1 MNFRVVGVAPCP
13 LSRQQVAAQYRTLAR
28 SGRGLRPAGRARHAP
43 EKLLKAPFIPRHAVS
58 LFAADYLLTDFYYI
72 EDLNFFVG
80 YVFQK
85 SQPPGRRW
93 LYPRIFYKDSSL
105 IWRVASHIIDSPE
118 EQWIGKGDVIVEER
132 AEGSCLSSDESS
144 TNLPYEIQSAFDVVS
159 RRSQPRKVST
169 ALGLVLRNAPPGRMH
184 PYADFSRPRRRA
196 AQLHNINSGRP
207 IVRLTRRDDPGSLK
221 FAKGFEP
228 DFDTG
233 LIETGVSRS
242 NLYGGEIFKHRIRS
256 TNNLVQ
262 YQFVE
267 SPTHLWINPPQA
279 FDPAITSYGVR
290 ALHIQADEDIF
301 IPGFEFHFMDD
312 REEPP
317 ELFSQIPAGWAG
329 AQSTVDP
336 FRADASPW
344 INALPVIQE
353 FRRRII
359 GRRKGPGPAP

>member
-85 SQPPGRRW
+85 SRPPGRRW

-242 NLYGGEIFKHRIRS
+242 NLRWGNF
-256 TNNLVQ
+256 
-262 YQFVE
+262 
-267 SPTHLWINPPQA
+267 
-279 FDPAITSYGVR
+279 
-290 ALHIQADEDIF
+290 
-301 IPGFEFHFMDD
+301 
-312 REEPP
+312 
-317 ELFSQIPAGWAG
+317 
-329 AQSTVDP
+329 
-336 FRADASPW
+336 
-344 INALPVIQE
+344 
-353 FRRRII
+353 
-359 GRRKGPGPAP
+359 